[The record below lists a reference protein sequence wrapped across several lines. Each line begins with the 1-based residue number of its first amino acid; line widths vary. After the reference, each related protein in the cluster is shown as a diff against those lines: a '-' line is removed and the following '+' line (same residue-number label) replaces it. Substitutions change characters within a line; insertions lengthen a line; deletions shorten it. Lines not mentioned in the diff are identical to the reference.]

1 MIGLGGQGEIKH
13 GLKWLH
19 SALLYANIQS
29 HLSNPLTIQPVVARE
44 RKLALVFFFFLVHLL
59 QLKSFYLH
67 LSLSL
72 DDKKLYR
79 KGK

>member
-1 MIGLGGQGEIKH
+1 MTGLGGRGEIKH

-19 SALLYANIQS
+19 SAPLYADIQS

-44 RKLALVFFFFLVHLL
+44 RKLALAFFLVHLL

-72 DDKKLYR
+72 DDKKL
-79 KGK
+79 

>member
-1 MIGLGGQGEIKH
+1 MIGLGGPGEIRS

-19 SALLYANIQS
+19 SAPLYADIQS
-29 HLSNPLTIQPVVARE
+29 FLSNPLTIQPVVARE
-44 RKLALVFFFFLVHLL
+44 RKLALIFFFLVHLF

-72 DDKKLYR
+72 DDKKL
-79 KGK
+79 